1 MTDGVQLVAA
11 AKSSPTRAHRAYAL
25 AMFGLAVAL
34 LLIAALFA
42 VAAYDVVTTD
52 PRVGFG
58 IDFRIVRELGRRWL
72 ASGTMYLPY
81 QLSGPYSIDVTPD
94 LAQTPALYPPAAG
107 PVFAVLSLFPVP
119 IAALLWWS
127 VPWAWVAALVVR
139 WRPQPWAWAAMA
151 ACLVHPMAA
160 TQVMVGG
167 TAMWMTAFVAGA
179 LQWGW
184 PGALVLLKP
193 TMLPFALAGIRT
205 KGWWMVAAVIAIL
218 TLTGP
223 FMDYLKVA
231 QNASASGD
239 GVLYSIKTY
248 PMVALPLFAWLGRAR
263 TPVPPPAAEPA

>member
-1 MTDGVQLVAA
+1 MTRILGLRTPSAPAA
-11 AKSSPTRAHRAYAL
+11 SPGRWYRL

-34 LLIAALFA
+34 LLLAALSA

-58 IDFRIVRELGRRWL
+58 IDFRIMRELGRRWL

-107 PVFAVLSLFPVP
+107 PVFAAVSLIPVP
-119 IAALLWWS
+119 IAAVLWWS
-127 VPWAWVAALVVR
+127 VPLGLVAALVVR
-139 WRPQPWAWAAMA
+139 WRPQPWAWAAIA

-167 TAMWMTAFVAGA
+167 TAMWMMAFVAGGLA
-179 LQWGW
+179 WGW

-205 KGWWMVAAVIAIL
+205 KGWWMVVGAIAIL
-218 TLTGP
+218 TLAGP
-223 FMDYLKVA
+223 FLDYLKVA

-239 GVLYSIKTY
+239 GVLYSIRTY
-248 PMVALPLFAWLGRAR
+248 PLVALPLLAWLGRAR
-263 TPVPPPAAEPA
+263 ASAPPAPAEPA